1 MADLLIAARPSYE
14 FLLGVTA
21 FVTPHRVDSYDLGP
35 TWFADAAALGRAA
48 TEGLRALTS
57 GCEHVFVRL
66 LSTAHD
72 LPAPGDVSDLMA
84 RLEAM
89 SADDL
94 RLTLLGYY
102 SKRPGGGRRRRK
114 SLRRRPRSRR
124 AALVRHRDG
133 RRTGMKPRSARS
145 SRHRRTI
152 FGGRSWTGWQAGRIA
167 SSKTRSPRSARSSSA
182 RSTAPAAG
190 R

>member
-35 TWFADAAALGRAA
+35 TWFADAEAALGRAA

-102 SKRPGGGRRRRK
+102 SKRTRRRTTPEEILAAASEIPTR
-114 SLRRRPRSRR
+114 SARSSPRRPTDRN
-124 AALVRHRDG
+124 A
-133 RRTGMKPRSARS
+133 KPRSARS
-145 SRHRRTI
+145 SRHPRTSRRAI
-152 FGGRSWTGWQAGRIA
+152 LDRLASWQDRVF
-167 SSKTRSPRSARSSSA
+167 KTRSP
-182 RSTAPAAG
+182 
-190 R
+190 